1 MRGPMVPYRFPTFA
15 RIRGAAAVAAL
26 AWMAVQSSAPLALAQ
41 PKLPGTAK
49 PAASAKP
56 AAPPKGSASAAAAAP
71 PPEMIEGSDDVQRLY
86 MVGDDAFKRLA
97 FTEAEAAFTK
107 AWALSKSFDVAGKL
121 GETKLEMGKYREAAE
136 YMSFALRNALPST
149 RARHRER
156 LKNALD
162 RAKEKLAT
170 VKLSASVAEAKLS
183 IDGVAVE
190 PIFLGPEIFVDPGKR
205 TFEATASG
213 FAAVKQAV
221 ETKAGEIYVV
231 TLMLEPVSKDPVVIT
246 PAEQSTPWPAAVLG
260 GAGALGIVG
269 GAVLIGVAES
279 RKSEA
284 YGLARNTLTADGN
297 PTCPKQGPG
306 PTEQCDKVRAA
317 AGDVDAFGN
326 AGIGVLIGG
335 GVLIGAAAVY
345 MLWPR
350 AAPAPA
356 KAAAA
361 KVGYVVPVVG
371 PNGGG
376 LVWRG
381 AF

>member
-1 MRGPMVPYRFPTFA
+1 MRRSVLGNRNRERVGSRMPGPMVPYRFPTFA
-15 RIRGAAAVAAL
+15 RIRGGAAVAAL

-149 RARHRER
+149 RAKHRER

-183 IDGVAVE
+183 IDGVAID

-213 FAAVKQAV
+213 FAAGKQAV

-231 TLMLEPVSKDPVVIT
+231 TLMLEPVSKDPVVIA
-246 PAEQSTPWPAAVLG
+246 PAEQSTPWPAAALG

-297 PTCPKQGPG
+297 PTCPKKGPG
-306 PTEQCDKVRAA
+306 PTEQCDKIGRASCRER
-317 AGDVDAFGN
+317 VSLN
-326 AGIGVLIGG
+326 V
-335 GVLIGAAAVY
+335 
-345 MLWPR
+345 
-350 AAPAPA
+350 
-356 KAAAA
+356 
-361 KVGYVVPVVG
+361 
-371 PNGGG
+371 
-376 LVWRG
+376 
-381 AF
+381 